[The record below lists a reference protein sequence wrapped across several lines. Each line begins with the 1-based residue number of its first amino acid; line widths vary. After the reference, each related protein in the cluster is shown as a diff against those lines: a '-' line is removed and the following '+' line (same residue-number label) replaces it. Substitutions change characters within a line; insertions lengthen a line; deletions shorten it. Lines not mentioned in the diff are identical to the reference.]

1 MIEVSAPSGIVTFL
15 FTDIEGSTRLWDQHP
30 DAMAQAMET
39 HDALLTDVAEAHG
52 GYVFSQAGDGW
63 GISFDAPVPAIDAAL
78 AIQGGLSGAQWTMPI
93 EAINVRM
100 GVHAGTSVERNGDY
114 FGTTVNRAA
123 RVSDVADGGQI
134 LVTDT
139 VHTLVTDDLP
149 EHWRFRDLGQHRL
162 QDLVRA
168 ERIWQ
173 IDTTD
178 APAVLADLGHR
189 ASHGNL
195 PPERTSVFGRDEDVS
210 KLVASI
216 TSERLVTLVGVGGV
230 GKTTLAQTAARMLAD
245 DFPGGGWF
253 VDLAPVDDPDEVS
266 QAVATALKISQRPG
280 ISTEQAILDALDT
293 ERRLVILDNAEHVIG
308 SVAHLADAI
317 LNNIEDSRLVVTSRE
332 PLAIDGE
339 VLHRVDPLPI
349 GVDGAGE
356 PAAALFIERARR
368 AAPDLDPD
376 SFDGAV
382 ISEICQRLDGLPL
395 AIELAASQCETMTPE
410 EILRA
415 ITGESLTLRSTSRSM
430 AERHRSLSDL
440 IEWSYQRLDDTDQ
453 IVFSRLG
460 VFNAGCTAEAAQFV
474 CADGDLSP
482 DQVTSSL
489 RALARKSMIIT
500 DRSSGTT
507 RFAMLETLRQFSEQ
521 RLLEA
526 ADHMR
531 VQERHAEWFAELSTT
546 AYHGMVGP
554 DEARHLA
561 LLLADLPNVQKASRW
576 ACENEQFQLTS
587 KIGACL
593 SHLVASKMRPGML
606 DWVHDALT
614 VLPREHPARLDYA
627 FAVAYQA
634 LFTGDL
640 TGAADLFA
648 SATEDVEDRDKAE
661 AMLSYFELVARFFLG
676 EMDFVLQHSED
687 VLSLLYAVGLTR
699 IGGTIGTDLALALF
713 YTGDIDEA
721 RRVAAIVNGRADQSG
736 NPTLLAWA
744 TYLQGELDADTKPE
758 EAIETLEESVE
769 HAIAVGNEFVAGI
782 SLIAL
787 AATASRHGDP
797 VIAFEALERCI
808 HLFSRAGNRL
818 QLWTAVRNLVE
829 ILHSVGADRDALVL
843 HAAAE
848 ADSEH
853 APGVFGPIGDRYRE
867 LVDEIAESLGV
878 DIAGDA
884 SREGRSLEYKDAVEF
899 ALNAIARAS

>member
-1 MIEVSAPSGIVTFL
+1 
-15 FTDIEGSTRLWDQHP
+15 
-30 DAMAQAMET
+30 
-39 HDALLTDVAEAHG
+39 
-52 GYVFSQAGDGW
+52 
-63 GISFDAPVPAIDAAL
+63 
-78 AIQGGLSGAQWTMPI
+78 
-93 EAINVRM
+93 
-100 GVHAGTSVERNGDY
+100 
-114 FGTTVNRAA
+114 
-123 RVSDVADGGQI
+123 
-134 LVTDT
+134 
-139 VHTLVTDDLP
+139 
-149 EHWRFRDLGQHRL
+149 
-162 QDLVRA
+162 
-168 ERIWQ
+168 
-173 IDTTD
+173 
-178 APAVLADLGHR
+178 
-189 ASHGNL
+189 
-195 PPERTSVFGRDEDVS
+195 
-210 KLVASI
+210 
-216 TSERLVTLVGVGGV
+216 
-230 GKTTLAQTAARMLAD
+230 
-245 DFPGGGWF
+245 
-253 VDLAPVDDPDEVS
+253 
-266 QAVATALKISQRPG
+266 
-280 ISTEQAILDALDT
+280 
-293 ERRLVILDNAEHVIG
+293 
-308 SVAHLADAI
+308 
-317 LNNIEDSRLVVTSRE
+317 
-332 PLAIDGE
+332 
-339 VLHRVDPLPI
+339 VDPLPI

-368 AAPDLDPD
+368 AAQDLDPD

-474 CADGDLSP
+474 CADGDLSQ
-482 DQVTSSL
+482 DHVTSSL

-507 RFAMLETLRQFSEQ
+507 RFTMLETLRQFSEQ
-521 RLLEA
+521 RLLEM
-526 ADHMR
+526 ADHM
-531 VQERHAEWFAELSTT
+531 VVEERHAEWFADLSTT

-561 LLLADLPNVQKASRW
+561 MLLADLSNVQKASRW
-576 ACENEQFQLTS
+576 ACAQGHFHLTS

-606 DWVHDALT
+606 DWVHEALAL
-614 VLPREHPARLDYA
+614 LPPEHPARLDYA

-640 TGAADLFA
+640 TGAADVFA
-648 SATEDVEDRDKAE
+648 LATADVEDRDKAE
-661 AMLSYFELVARFFLG
+661 AMLSNLELIGKFFLG
-676 EMDFVLQHSED
+676 ETDFVLRNSED
-687 VLSLLYAVGLTR
+687 AMNRLYAVGLTR
-699 IGGTIGTDLALALF
+699 MGGTIAIDLALALF
-713 YTGDIDEA
+713 FSGDVDEA
-721 RRVAAIVNGRADQSG
+721 RRVAVIVNSRADQSG

-744 TYLQGELDADTKPE
+744 AYLQGELDADTNPAD
-758 EAIETLEESVE
+758 AIETLEESVE
-769 HAIAVGNEFVAGI
+769 YAVTVGNEFVAGI

-787 AATASRHGDP
+787 AATASRHGDSA
-797 VIAFEALERCI
+797 IAFEALERCI
-808 HLFSRAGNRL
+808 HLFSGAGNRP
-818 QLWTAVRNLVE
+818 QLWTAVRNLAE

-853 APGVFGPIGDRYRE
+853 APEIFGPIGDRYRE

>member
-30 DAMAQAMET
+30 DAMAQAMES
-39 HDALLTDVAEAHG
+39 HDALLTNVAETHD

-78 AIQGGLSGAQWTMPI
+78 AIQDGLAGAQWTIPI
-93 EAINVRM
+93 EAIKVRM

-123 RVSDVADGGQI
+123 RVSSVADGGQI

-139 VHTLVTDDLP
+139 VHTLVADDLP
-149 EHWRFRDLGQHRL
+149 QQWRFRDLGQHRL

-178 APAVLADLGHR
+178 APAALADLGHR
-189 ASHGNL
+189 TSHGNL
-195 PPERTSVFGRDEDVS
+195 PPERTHVFGRDEDVT
-210 KLVASI
+210 KLIASI

-230 GKTTLAQTAARMLAD
+230 GKTTLAQTAARTLAD
-245 DFPGGGWF
+245 DFSGGGWF
-253 VDLAPVDDPDEVS
+253 VDLASVDDPDEVS
-266 QAVATALKISQRPG
+266 QVVATALNIGQRPG
-280 ISTEQAILDALDT
+280 ISTEQAILDALAT
-293 ERRLVILDNAEHVIG
+293 ERRLVVLDNAEHVIG

-317 LNNIEDSRLVVTSRE
+317 LNNIGDARLVVTSRE

-339 VLHRVDPLPI
+339 IVQRVNPLPV
-349 GVDGAGE
+349 GRDGAQE

-368 AAPDLDPD
+368 ATPDLDPD
-376 SFDGAV
+376 SFDVAV

-415 ITGESLTLRSTSRSM
+415 ITDQSLTLRSTSRST

-474 CADGDLSP
+474 CADGDLSQ

-489 RALARKSMIIT
+489 RTLARKSMIIT

-507 RFAMLETLRQFSEQ
+507 RFAMLETLRRFSEQ
-521 RLLEA
+521 RLLETP
-526 ADHMR
+526 DHTG
-531 VQERHAEWFAELSTT
+531 VEERHAEWFADLSTT
-546 AYHGMVGP
+546 AYHGMTGP

-561 LLLADLPNVQKASRW
+561 LLLTELPNVQKASRW
-576 ACENEQFQLTS
+576 ACAHERFHITF
-587 KIGACL
+587 KIGTCL

-606 DWVHDALT
+606 DWVHDALAL
-614 VLPREHPARLDYA
+614 LPPEHPARLDYG

-640 TGAADLFA
+640 KGAANVFA
-648 SATEDVEDRDKAE
+648 LATKDVKDRDKAE
-661 AMLSYFELVARFFLG
+661 AVFSYFELVGRFFVG
-676 EMDFVLQHSED
+676 EMDFVIQHSED
-687 VLSLLYAVGLTR
+687 VLDRLYAAGLTR

-713 YTGDIDEA
+713 YTGDVDEA
-721 RRVAAIVNGRADQSG
+721 RRVASIVNGRAVQSG

-744 TYLQGELDADTKPE
+744 AYLQGELDADTKPA
-758 EAIETLEESVE
+758 EAIETLEEAVE
-769 HAIAVGNEFVAGI
+769 YAITIGNEFVAGI

-787 AATASRHGDP
+787 AATASRHGDSA
-797 VIAFEALERCI
+797 IALEALERCI
-808 HLFSRAGNRL
+808 HLFSGAGNRP
-818 QLWTAVRNLVE
+818 QFWTAVRNLVE
-829 ILHSVGADRDALVL
+829 VLHRVGADRDALVM

-853 APGVFGPIGDRYRE
+853 APEVFGPIGDRYRGM
-867 LVDEIAESLGV
+867 VDDIAESLGTR
-878 DIAGDA
+878 DA
-884 SREGRSLEYKDAVEF
+884 AEATRQGQSLEYSDAVVF
-899 ALNAIARAS
+899 ALDTISRRA